1 MSKFFIERPILANVI
16 AIVTI
21 LLGAVC
27 LYSLPVAQYPQI
39 VPPTIQVTC
48 TYAGASA
55 EVVANTIG
63 IPIEQAVN
71 GVENSIYMQST
82 SGSDGS
88 YTLTVTFAVGTDL
101 GTSLVL
107 VQNAVNA
114 ALPQLPSEVRAQ
126 GANVRKVSTNI
137 LLIESLY
144 SDDNR
149 FSDTYLANYAIIN
162 LENPLARLPGV
173 GQVSVYG
180 AGPYS
185 MRVWLDP
192 GKLKAYGL
200 TVLDVQRAIKAQN
213 IQVASGQI
221 GGPPAHSNQ
230 LFQFTVN
237 TLGRLS
243 QVEQF
248 ENIIVKSSPPANQAS
263 QLSGSTEAAETAA
276 LVKIRD
282 IAKVDLSQ
290 QVFTIFSSLSG
301 KKAANVAVYALPTAN
316 ALQVATETRALMA
329 QMARKFPQGLKYT
342 TLYDTTLFINQSI
355 HAVYEALIEA
365 GVLVLIV
372 IMLFLQNWRAMLV
385 PATTVP
391 VTIIGA
397 FAAMALLGFTV
408 NLMTLFALILAIGI
422 VVDDAI
428 VIVENASHYIE
439 TGLTPKD
446 AAIKAMSELT
456 GPVLGITLVLT
467 SVFLPASFL
476 PGITGQMFRQFALVI
491 ASTAII
497 SALNALT
504 LKPTQCALYL
514 KPRPKDYKIN
524 WFYRGFNAAYQAVE
538 NVYIGL
544 VSRMAH
550 HSGTMAVIFFVVVGA
565 AGYLF
570 AHYPTTLLPLEDQGY
585 CIVVARLAQ
594 GASQPRAREVAD
606 SINKVLGTTAGV
618 KGWVTIGGYSALDTA
633 KLSNVITVFGVYDD
647 WDKRPPGFNQMKL
660 IAGLTQKF
668 KAVHS
673 AEFAVLP
680 PSPIPGLGN
689 AFGFQMMIEDRRGLG
704 LRELQKGV
712 QAIIGAAQ
720 AKRGFLRMGFTTFSD
735 DSPQLYLNIDRTMVS
750 SLGVTVNDVFQT
762 LQTYLGSTYVNLFN
776 KFNQSFQVR
785 VQAGEDYRRELEDIS
800 NLYVV
805 NKSDQM
811 VPLGAV
817 LNVHRVLGS
826 ELVTR
831 YNLYPAASITGI
843 PNIGYS
849 SGQAMDIMEQFAAK
863 ILPLGMETE
872 WTGLSYQEKLIGNQ
886 AYFIFALSITLV
898 FLVLAGQYESWIDPA
913 AVILTVP
920 MALVGII
927 IALVLRHF
935 AADLYTQ
942 IGLVLMI
949 ALAAK
954 NAILIVE
961 FARELNAG
969 GMSATDAAIEATR
982 RRFRPIIMTSIAFI
996 LGVVPLMTAKGAG
1009 AASQQSLGTV
1019 VFGGM
1024 LASTLLA
1031 IPFVPVF
1038 YVLMQRVGALFGKG
1052 EAAPEPKAVSTSA
1065 VGDVER

>member
-39 VPPTIQVTC
+39 VPPTIQVAC

-114 ALPQLPSEVRAQ
+114 ALPQLPQEVRAQ
-126 GANVRKVSTNI
+126 GVNVRKVSTNI

-149 FSDTYLANYAIIN
+149 FADTYLANYAIIN
-162 LENPLARLPGV
+162 LEDPLARLPGV

-192 GKLKAYGL
+192 DRLKAYGL
-200 TVLDVQRAIKAQN
+200 TVLDVQRAIHAQN

-221 GGPPAHSNQ
+221 GGPPALNNQ

-243 QVEQF
+243 EVEQF
-248 ENIIVKSSPPANQAS
+248 ENIIVKSKPPANLAS
-263 QLSGSTEAAETAA
+263 QLGGGTPGAQSASI
-276 LVKIRD
+276 VKLRD

-290 QVFTIFSSLSG
+290 QVFTVFSALSG

-316 ALQVATETRALMA
+316 ALQVANETRALMA

-372 IMLFLQNWRAMLV
+372 IMLFLQNYRAMLV

-439 TGLTPKD
+439 QGLTPKD

-514 KPRPKDYKIN
+514 KRRPKDYKIN
-524 WFYRGFNAAYQAVE
+524 WFYRGFNAAYGAVE
-538 NVYIGL
+538 DVYIGL

-550 HSGTMAVIFFVVVGA
+550 HPAPMACIFFVVVGA
-565 AGYLF
+565 AGFVF

-594 GASQPRAREVAD
+594 GASQPRVREAAD
-606 SINKVLGTTAGV
+606 AINKVLGTTAGI

-633 KLSNVITVFGVYDD
+633 KLSNVITVFGVYED
-647 WDKRPPGFNQMKL
+647 WDKRPPGFSQMKL
-660 IAGLTQKF
+660 IPELTRKF
-668 KAVHS
+668 NALHS
-673 AEFAVLP
+673 AAFAVLP

-689 AFGFQMMIEDRRGLG
+689 AFGFQMMVEDRRGIG

-712 QAIIGAAQ
+712 HAILAAAQ
-720 AKRGFLRMGFTTFSD
+720 AKPGFLRTGFTTFSD
-735 DSPQLYLNIDRTMVS
+735 DSPQLYLDINRTMVS

-785 VQAGEDYRRELEDIS
+785 VQAGEDYRRQLQDIS
-800 NLYVV
+800 NLYVD
-805 NKSDQM
+805 NRSGQM
-811 VPLGAV
+811 VPLGALLEV
-817 LNVHRVLGS
+817 RRVLGA

-831 YNLYPAASITGI
+831 YNLYPAASIIGI
-843 PNIGYS
+843 PNPGYS
-849 SGQAMDIMEQFAAK
+849 SGQAMDIMEQLAHE
-863 ILPLGMETE
+863 ILPVGMEYE
-872 WTGLSYQEKLIGNQ
+872 WSGLSYQEKLVGNQ
-886 AYFIFALSITLV
+886 AVFIFALSLTLV
-898 FLVLAGQYESWIDPA
+898 FLVLAGQYESWVDPA

-920 MALVGII
+920 MALVGIV
-927 IALVLRHF
+927 IALAMRRF

-961 FARELNAG
+961 FARELKAE

-982 RRFRPIIMTSIAFI
+982 RRFRPIVMTSIAFI

-1009 AASQQSLGTV
+1009 SASQQSLGTV

-1038 YVLMQRVGALFGKG
+1038 FIIMQRVGARFGKS
-1052 EAAPEPKAVSTSA
+1052 EVPAKTKPAETKA
-1065 VGDVER
+1065 VGD